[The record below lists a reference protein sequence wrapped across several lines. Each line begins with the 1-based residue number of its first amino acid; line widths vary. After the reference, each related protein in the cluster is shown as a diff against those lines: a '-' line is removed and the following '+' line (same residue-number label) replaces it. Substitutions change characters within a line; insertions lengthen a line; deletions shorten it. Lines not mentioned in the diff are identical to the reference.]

1 MAQVVVVEDE
11 SDKLLFGLQLFD
23 LGFQYLPGKDWMLGG
38 LLYLGAELVDELYV
52 DKHQVEMALF
62 DEFGVEFE
70 L

>member
-1 MAQVVVVEDE
+1 
-11 SDKLLFGLQLFD
+11 
-23 LGFQYLPGKDWMLGG
+23 MLGG